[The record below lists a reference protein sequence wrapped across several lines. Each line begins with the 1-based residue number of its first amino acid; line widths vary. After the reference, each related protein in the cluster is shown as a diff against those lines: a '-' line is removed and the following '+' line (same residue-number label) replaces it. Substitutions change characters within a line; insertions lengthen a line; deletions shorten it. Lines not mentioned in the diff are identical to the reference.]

1 MMVNEIKGTSEPWQ
15 SVIPQ
20 QMPWMSHYGPA
31 SLTTQFGQQS
41 GSHLPNQPASQFN
54 PTPHNDARLPQI
66 QHPSVANFPTA
77 TTLTLPITVCP
88 TSMVANNQFGSAVSM
103 PSNCVTSTT
112 YSYPSM
118 QHIAQNSQHPTPPS
132 YIQPNL
138 NLSNYTQAAGIYN
151 PNGSLTQLAHSAGV
165 SVDQISNHKRS
176 SMEIEDDL
184 IKANEP
190 PTKQLLS
197 ERKLFQQFGS
207 LHIDGLLG
215 ESESELSQRGSSDDS
230 DDDEQSQ
237 YSFKKGDKNER
248 EEFNRYVYLLFKDKK
263 NDGKPFVPSYS
274 SLDRLAREERDKLSK
289 AVVLW
294 NPPMKNFL
302 NQSNEDDDDDD
313 DDEQFN
319 YRDHK
324 DFLKKPQDRSNQS
337 VIISEVTF
345 EEIDGDD
352 ASNNMSDHLD
362 TDDLMLE

>member
-1 MMVNEIKGTSEPWQ
+1 MMVNDIKGTSEPWQ

-41 GSHLPNQPASQFN
+41 GSHLPNQSVSQFDSTLQN
-54 PTPHNDARLPQI
+54 GAPLPQI

-88 TSMVANNQFGSAVSM
+88 TSLIANNQFGSAISM
-103 PSNCVTSTT
+103 PSNCVTTTT

-118 QHIAQNSQHPTPPS
+118 QHIARNSQHPTPDS
-132 YIQPNL
+132 FNQPNL
-138 NLSNYTQAAGIYN
+138 SLANYTQAAGIYN
-151 PNGSLTQLAHSAGV
+151 PNSSLTQLAHGTGV
-165 SVDQISNHKRS
+165 SSDQTSNHKRS
-176 SMEIEDDL
+176 SMEMEDDL

-197 ERKLFQQFGS
+197 EKKLFKQFGS

-215 ESESELSQRGSSDDS
+215 ESESGSSLKENSDDS
-230 DDDEQSQ
+230 EDEEQSQ
-237 YSFKKGDKNER
+237 YSFKKGDKSGR

-263 NDGKPFVPSYS
+263 NDGKPFVPSYT

-294 NPPMKNFL
+294 NPPIKNFL

-313 DDEQFN
+313 DEQFT
-319 YRDHK
+319 YKDHR
-324 DFLKKPQDRSNQS
+324 DFLKKPRDRGNQS
-337 VIISEVTF
+337 VVISEVTF
-345 EEIDGDD
+345 DEIDGDST
-352 ASNNMSDHLD
+352 SNNMPDHLD